1 MRAAAGIAGGTSLAD
16 VQPMSRRPSPERF
29 NNRATE
35 EVRIPL
41 AAERLRVGTRRRLTG
56 LVRVRTRVEQRTA
69 LVDPPLRRQDLEIRR
84 RRVDRFVARPPGVRR
99 EGDTLIVPIVE
110 EVVTT
115 RLKVVEEI
123 VLTLRRSIE
132 RRPQRVR
139 LRRERAIVERLA
151 ADETSSND
159 RS

>member
-1 MRAAAGIAGGTSLAD
+1 
-16 VQPMSRRPSPERF
+16 MSQRVSPERL
-29 NNRATE
+29 NIGE
-35 EVRIPL
+35 SESVRIPL
-41 AAERLRVGTRRRLTG
+41 AAERVLVGTRLRRTG
-56 LVRVRTRVEQRTA
+56 VVRVSTRVERRTTV
-69 LVDPPLRRQDLEIRR
+69 VDPPLRRQRIEIRR
-84 RRVDRFVARPPGVRR
+84 RRVDRFVDQSPDVRR

-123 VLTLRRSIE
+123 AITLRRSVE
-132 RRPQRVR
+132 RRPQRVE

-151 ADETSSND
+151 ANGTTPKKN